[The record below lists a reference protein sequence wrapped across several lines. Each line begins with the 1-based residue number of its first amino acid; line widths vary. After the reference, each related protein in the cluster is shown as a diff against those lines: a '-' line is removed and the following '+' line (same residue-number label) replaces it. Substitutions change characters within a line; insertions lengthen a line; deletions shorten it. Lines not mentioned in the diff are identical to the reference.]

1 MRIEGSLRQRNA
13 ASAPAAETAP
23 TSDMAAFI
31 ADVEQ
36 PKPAPRPRVD
46 SMPGNPVED
55 APLVAPAFPEPTG
68 PDASAHDAKNG
79 PRKRHPGLE
88 DTAAPMSQADARPA
102 APTPP
107 PGFEPAR
114 IALPPAP
121 QPSIN
126 FTDVPAADV
135 PAH

>member
-1 MRIEGSLRQRNA
+1 MRIEGSLRQQTA
-13 ASAPAAETAP
+13 ATAPTTETAP
-23 TSDMAAFI
+23 ASDMAAFI

-46 SMPGNPVED
+46 SMPRNPVED

-68 PDASAHDAKNG
+68 PVASALDAKNG

-88 DTAAPMSQADARPA
+88 DTAAAMPQADVRPA
-102 APTPP
+102 APMPP

-121 QPSIN
+121 RPSIN